1 MTTNKECFYIGVIL
15 VLAVMLNVVIIKGA
29 LDKNSAEEK
38 AELEIVLGR
47 DTDPCR
53 GGAAASGI
61 RRTFQRG
68 EGLCARTGA
77 LAGEEPALVLLRKT
91 FNLASASQGGR

>member
-1 MTTNKECFYIGVIL
+1 
-15 VLAVMLNVVIIKGA
+15 
-29 LDKNSAEEK
+29 
-38 AELEIVLGR
+38 LGR